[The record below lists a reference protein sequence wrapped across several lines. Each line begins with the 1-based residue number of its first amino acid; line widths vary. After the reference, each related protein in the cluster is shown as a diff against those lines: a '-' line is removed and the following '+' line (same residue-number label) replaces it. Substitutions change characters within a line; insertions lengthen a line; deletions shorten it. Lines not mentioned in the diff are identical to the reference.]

1 MGVGAA
7 VAAGSAVAGIA
18 GSVISSNAA
27 GKAAKT
33 QADAAGRAADMQAQQ
48 QAQVREDLGPYR
60 DFGGNALGLL
70 NGIFGSQTPTQTIS
84 TTTGGG
90 GPVASGPRGQGD
102 IPPGWSFQPGATMDN
117 GGEGGGSYFQQP
129 SIRDASGNTVF
140 SAPSMDDLHQ
150 FVSNFGGGSGGTT
163 TTTTTPG
170 GYNGTGGNILTANG
184 LSGLTF
190 QPTQAQLEATPGYQF
205 IRAQGLQSV
214 QNSNAAKGLGLSGAA
229 LKGAGQYATGLASQ
243 TLGQQ
248 QGIFQ
253 SNLNNIM
260 QPLEWAANLG
270 QTAATR
276 TGQNS
281 LQATANQGN
290 MITSGA
296 AAQAAGQVGS
306 ANALAGGLNS
316 AAGAGQ
322 NYLLYNNLLNGGP
335 TAPQA
340 PPWGA
345 TGSGSGW
352 GNLGGSGLY

>member
-1 MGVGAA
+1 MVAA
-7 VAAGSAVAGIA
+7 AIAGSAVAGLA
-18 GSVISSNAA
+18 GSALSSSSASKA
-27 GKAAKT
+27 GKQ
-33 QADAAGRAADMQAQQ
+33 QADAADRAADLQAQQ
-48 QAQVREDLGPYR
+48 AAQVRQDLSPYR
-60 DFGGNALGLL
+60 DFGQNALGLL
-70 NGIFGSQTPTQTIS
+70 GGIFGSQTPTQTIS

-102 IPPGWSFQPGATMDN
+102 LPPGWTFQPGQQMGD
-117 GGEGGGSYFQQP
+117 GISEGTSSYFQQP
-129 SIRDASGNTVF
+129 SIHDASGNSVF

-163 TTTTTPG
+163 TTTTIPG

-214 QNSNAAKGLGLSGAA
+214 QNGNAAKGLGLSGAA

-270 QTAATR
+270 QTSATQ

-290 MITSGA
+290 MLTSGA
-296 AAQAAGQVGS
+296 AASAAGQVGS
-306 ANALAGGLNS
+306 SNALAGGLNS
-316 AAGAGQ
+316 LGGAGQ
-322 NYLLYNNLLNGGP
+322 NYLLMNQLAGK
-335 TAPQA
+335 
-340 PPWGA
+340 
-345 TGSGSGW
+345 GSGGVAEAGGW
-352 GNLGGSGLY
+352 DGIV